1 MRDWCPNGGLVPA
14 VTTVLAPRA
23 WPGFGSF
30 WRTCGPLPSTWPA
43 GWPKP
48 TAGSPVT
55 TRPWRRVDGG
65 AAPPPSSEGVQMD
78 VRALRQAHEDFLEV
92 AKAGGFGPPPPGEWD
107 AERLLAHVAAADAA
121 IASAA
126 LAVAAGQRPA
136 YDNRPSLDEWNLR
149 RIVAEAGGA
158 HGLDGLVELVRE
170 SGRLLCEVAGTLS
183 ESAAAVRINVLII
196 SNDELIVDEPWPLAD
211 LITGV
216 GTIHL
221 PRHARQLAG
230 LRS

>member
-1 MRDWCPNGGLVPA
+1 
-14 VTTVLAPRA
+14 
-23 WPGFGSF
+23 
-30 WRTCGPLPSTWPA
+30 
-43 GWPKP
+43 
-48 TAGSPVT
+48 
-55 TRPWRRVDGG
+55 
-65 AAPPPSSEGVQMD
+65 MD

-149 RIVAEAGGA
+149 RIVAEAGG
-158 HGLDGLVELVRE
+158 LDGLIELVRE
-170 SGRLLCEVAGTLS
+170 RGRLLCEVAAALS
-183 ESAAAVRINVLII
+183 ESAGTVRINVLII
-196 SNDELIVDEPWPLAD
+196 SNDELVVDEPWPLAD
-211 LITGV
+211 LIAGV

-221 PRHARQLAG
+221 PRHGRQLAG

>member
-1 MRDWCPNGGLVPA
+1 
-14 VTTVLAPRA
+14 
-23 WPGFGSF
+23 
-30 WRTCGPLPSTWPA
+30 
-43 GWPKP
+43 
-48 TAGSPVT
+48 
-55 TRPWRRVDGG
+55 
-65 AAPPPSSEGVQMD
+65 MD

-92 AKAGGFGPPPPGEWD
+92 AKAGGFGPPAPGEWD

-126 LAVAAGQRPA
+126 LAVAAGQRPV

-158 HGLDGLVELVRE
+158 DGADRADGLDGLIALVRE
-170 SGRLLCEVAGTLS
+170 WGRLLCEVAGALS

-196 SNDELIVDEPWPLAD
+196 SNGELVVDEPWPLAD

>member
-1 MRDWCPNGGLVPA
+1 
-14 VTTVLAPRA
+14 
-23 WPGFGSF
+23 
-30 WRTCGPLPSTWPA
+30 
-43 GWPKP
+43 
-48 TAGSPVT
+48 
-55 TRPWRRVDGG
+55 
-65 AAPPPSSEGVQMD
+65 MD

-149 RIVAEAGGA
+149 RIVAEAGG
-158 HGLDGLVELVRE
+158 LDGLIELVRE
-170 SGRLLCEVAGTLS
+170 RGRLLCEVAATLS
-183 ESAAAVRINVLII
+183 ESAGTVRINVLII
-196 SNDELIVDEPWPLAD
+196 SNDELVVDEPWPLAD
-211 LITGV
+211 LIAGV

-221 PRHARQLAG
+221 PRHGRQLAR

>member
-1 MRDWCPNGGLVPA
+1 
-14 VTTVLAPRA
+14 
-23 WPGFGSF
+23 
-30 WRTCGPLPSTWPA
+30 
-43 GWPKP
+43 
-48 TAGSPVT
+48 
-55 TRPWRRVDGG
+55 
-65 AAPPPSSEGVQMD
+65 MD

-121 IASAA
+121 IASVA

-149 RIVAEAGGA
+149 RIVAEAGG
-158 HGLDGLVELVRE
+158 LDGLIELVRE
-170 SGRLLCEVAGTLS
+170 RGRLLCEVAAALS
-183 ESAAAVRINVLII
+183 ESAGTVRINVLII
-196 SNDELIVDEPWPLAD
+196 SNDELVVDEPWPLAD
-211 LITGV
+211 LIAGA

-221 PRHARQLAG
+221 PRHGRQLAG

>member
-1 MRDWCPNGGLVPA
+1 
-14 VTTVLAPRA
+14 
-23 WPGFGSF
+23 
-30 WRTCGPLPSTWPA
+30 
-43 GWPKP
+43 
-48 TAGSPVT
+48 
-55 TRPWRRVDGG
+55 
-65 AAPPPSSEGVQMD
+65 MD

-121 IASAA
+121 IASVA
-126 LAVAAGQRPA
+126 LAVAAGQRSA

-158 HGLDGLVELVRE
+158 HGLDGLIELVRE
-170 SGRLLCEVAGTLS
+170 WGRLLCEVAAALS
-183 ESAAAVRINVLII
+183 ESAGTVRINVLII
-196 SNDELIVDEPWPLAD
+196 SNDELVVDEPWPLAD
-211 LITGV
+211 LIAGA

-221 PRHARQLAG
+221 PRHGRQLAG

>member
-1 MRDWCPNGGLVPA
+1 
-14 VTTVLAPRA
+14 
-23 WPGFGSF
+23 
-30 WRTCGPLPSTWPA
+30 
-43 GWPKP
+43 
-48 TAGSPVT
+48 
-55 TRPWRRVDGG
+55 
-65 AAPPPSSEGVQMD
+65 MD
-78 VRALRQAHEDFLEV
+78 VRALRLAHEDFLEV
-92 AKAGGFGPPPPGEWD
+92 AKVGGLRPPPPGEWD
-107 AERLLAHVAAADAA
+107 AERLLAHVAAADTA

-149 RIVAEAGGA
+149 RIVAEAGGP
-158 HGLDGLVELVRE
+158 DGLIALVRE
-170 SGRLLCEVAGTLS
+170 RGRLLCEVAGALS

-196 SNDELIVDEPWPLAD
+196 SNNELVVDEPWPLAD
-211 LITGV
+211 LIAGV

>member
-1 MRDWCPNGGLVPA
+1 
-14 VTTVLAPRA
+14 
-23 WPGFGSF
+23 
-30 WRTCGPLPSTWPA
+30 
-43 GWPKP
+43 
-48 TAGSPVT
+48 
-55 TRPWRRVDGG
+55 
-65 AAPPPSSEGVQMD
+65 MD

-121 IASAA
+121 IASVA

-149 RIVAEAGGA
+149 RIVAEAGG
-158 HGLDGLVELVRE
+158 LDGLIELVRE
-170 SGRLLCEVAGTLS
+170 RGRLLCEVAAALS
-183 ESAAAVRINVLII
+183 ESAGTVRINVLII
-196 SNDELIVDEPWPLAD
+196 SNDELVVDEPWPLAD
-211 LITGV
+211 LIAGV

-221 PRHARQLAG
+221 PRHGRQLAG

>member
-1 MRDWCPNGGLVPA
+1 
-14 VTTVLAPRA
+14 
-23 WPGFGSF
+23 
-30 WRTCGPLPSTWPA
+30 
-43 GWPKP
+43 
-48 TAGSPVT
+48 
-55 TRPWRRVDGG
+55 
-65 AAPPPSSEGVQMD
+65 MD
-78 VRALRQAHEDFLEV
+78 VGALRQAHEDFLEV

-121 IASAA
+121 IASVA
-126 LAVAAGQRPA
+126 LAVAAGQRPG

-158 HGLDGLVELVRE
+158 DGLDGLIALVRE
-170 SGRLLCEVAGTLS
+170 RGRLLCEVAGALS

-196 SNDELIVDEPWPLAD
+196 SNDELVVDEPWALAD
-211 LITGV
+211 LIAGV

>member
-1 MRDWCPNGGLVPA
+1 
-14 VTTVLAPRA
+14 
-23 WPGFGSF
+23 
-30 WRTCGPLPSTWPA
+30 
-43 GWPKP
+43 
-48 TAGSPVT
+48 
-55 TRPWRRVDGG
+55 
-65 AAPPPSSEGVQMD
+65 MD

-107 AERLLAHVAAADAA
+107 AERLLAHVAA
-121 IASAA
+121 

-158 HGLDGLVELVRE
+158 DGADGAAGLDGLIALVRE
-170 SGRLLCEVAGTLS
+170 WGRLLCEVAGALS

-196 SNDELIVDEPWPLAD
+196 SNDELVVDEPWPLAD